1 MNGSASDGGYGSGAV
16 GVHAEA
22 GALAGSLSAFVAAQR
37 GEGSAEAEAAARRR
51 EDFQSEAR
59 PGFIE
64 SVVTVCPVEG

>member
-1 MNGSASDGGYGSGAV
+1 MPGEGG
-16 GVHAEA
+16 HPPDR
-22 GALAGSLSAFVAAQR
+22 GSLQACVDSATALGQRGGERGEDNVAA
-37 GEGSAEAEAAARRR
+37 AEAAARRR

>member
-1 MNGSASDGGYGSGAV
+1 MIGQVCASACDAEDV
-16 GVHAEA
+16 RRAADVAAAEA
-22 GALAGSLSAFVAAQR
+22 
-37 GEGSAEAEAAARRR
+37 AEAAARRR